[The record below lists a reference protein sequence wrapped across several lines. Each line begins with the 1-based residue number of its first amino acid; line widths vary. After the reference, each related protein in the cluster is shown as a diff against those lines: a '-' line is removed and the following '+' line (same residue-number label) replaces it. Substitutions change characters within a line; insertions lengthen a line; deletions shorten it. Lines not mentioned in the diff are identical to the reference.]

1 MPEQV
6 TVGQVAQQAIGRLQ
20 GRIETLTA
28 IMGDVSRISADL
40 QDQLR
45 QLVSYCEGQAA
56 DADDSMGYYER
67 QYARPV
73 YGEIAEKLRA
83 ILDGEQ

>member
-6 TVGQVAQQAIGRLQ
+6 TVGQVAQRAIGRLQ

-28 IMGDVSRISADL
+28 IMGEVFRISADL

-45 QLVSYCEGQAA
+45 QLVSYCEDQAQHSGSA
-56 DADDSMGYYER
+56 VDESAYTDVAS
-67 QYARPV
+67 
-73 YGEIAEKLRA
+73 KLRA